1 MRIDKYIWAVRL
13 AKSRSVSAKL
23 CNSEGVMLND
33 QFVKGSKEIKIGN
46 TFKIKANPIWRTY
59 KVLDIPKSRVGAKL
73 VPDLIKEITSQ
84 EDLDFL
90 KSIDD
95 HNRMNKYLGIKG
107 RPTKKN
113 RRDINE
119 FLDD

>member
-13 AKSRSVSAKL
+13 AKTRSISSKM
-23 CNSEGVMLND
+23 CSNENVMLND
-33 QFVKGSKEIKIGN
+33 QFVKGSKVIKIGN
-46 TFKIKANPIWRTY
+46 TFSVKANPIWRVY

-73 VPDLIKEITSQ
+73 VPDLIKEITPQ

-90 KSIDD
+90 KSIEE
-95 HNRMNKYLGIKG
+95 HNRLNKYLGIKG
-107 RPTKKN
+107 RPTKKD

-119 FLDD
+119 FLGD